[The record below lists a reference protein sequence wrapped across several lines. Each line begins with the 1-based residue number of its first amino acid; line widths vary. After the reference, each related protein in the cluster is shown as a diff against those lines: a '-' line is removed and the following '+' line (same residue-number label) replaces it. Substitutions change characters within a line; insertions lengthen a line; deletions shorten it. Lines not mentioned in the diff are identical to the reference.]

1 MDERNRQNQ
10 GSFERMGEQI
20 GSAAGRAMG
29 RGTEMAMGAMTSMLG
44 SAMDAMG
51 QWWST
56 ADAARAAQSFDD
68 TRDQTCR
75 QHFQSTSSPMSSP
88 SATTRS
94 YEDVRPLYQFGHTA
108 GHNPDYSGRSFDEIE
123 ADLERA
129 WDEERSSSYG
139 DWPEIRGY
147 VGFGYTDSTKMPRDF

>member
-88 SATTRS
+88 SATTRGRCIS
-94 YEDVRPLYQFGHTA
+94 SAILPVTTPITAAGPSTRSRRTSSAPGMRSVAAPMAIGRRSGGMSASATPTRPRCLAT
-108 GHNPDYSGRSFDEIE
+108 SRS
-123 ADLERA
+123 L
-129 WDEERSSSYG
+129 
-139 DWPEIRGY
+139 P
-147 VGFGYTDSTKMPRDF
+147 V

>member
-1 MDERNRQNQ
+1 MDETNRQNQ

-20 GSAAGRAMG
+20 GGAAGRAMG

-56 ADAARAAQSFDD
+56 ADATRAAQSFDD

-75 QHFQSTSSPMSSP
+75 QHFQSSSSTTSTPSS
-88 SATTRS
+88 TTRS
-94 YEDVRPLYQFGHTA
+94 YDDVRPLYQFGHTA
-108 GHNPDYSGRSFDEIE
+108 RHHPEYEGRSFDEIE

-129 WDEERSSSYG
+129 WDEERSSSY
-139 DWPEIRGY
+139 
-147 VGFGYTDSTKMPRDF
+147 